1 MVPGID
7 PLGLIEGA
15 MGERK
20 ESVQVLEVADIKPN
34 PVQPRQTFAE
44 EALAE
49 LANSI
54 RQHGVLQPLVV
65 QPAPGR

>member
-34 PVQPRQTFAE
+34 PVQPRQTFGDE
-44 EALAE
+44 PFGE
-49 LANSI
+49 LADSV
-54 RQHGVLQPLVV
+54 RQQGVLQPIVV
-65 QPAPGR
+65 HAPRR